1 MSNKSF
7 TFSRFLK
14 NILIMAGIG
23 IIFVLFFFFIYLPSS
38 TNHNETITVPELI
51 GLTFD
56 DLDEFV
62 IKRDLRYEV
71 VEDSGYSETSDP
83 LSILSQN
90 PKPGSKV
97 KMNRKIY
104 ITLNAMVPP
113 KVKMPNLI
121 NTDVQN
127 AEDILNTNGLKLGSL
142 TYEPN
147 LANNAVLA
155 QTMNGKAIEAGTSI
169 FKGSSIDLVIGDGEG
184 VQRFLAPNFIGK
196 TLDDVKFQINASN
209 LKLDV
214 INFIQVDSVDVNT
227 IYKQLPPAGS
237 MIRSGSLIEIWVN
250 GNDANNEVPDEA
262 PEGDVKMEK

>member
-1 MSNKSF
+1 MSDKSF
-7 TFSRFLK
+7 TFSKFLK
-14 NILIMAGIG
+14 NVLIMAGIG
-23 IIFVLFFFFIYLPSS
+23 IVFVLFFFYIYLPSS

-51 GLTFD
+51 GLTYE

-62 IKRDLRYEV
+62 IKRDLRYEI
-71 VEDSGYSETSDP
+71 VEDSGYSESAAP

-104 ITLNAMVPP
+104 IALNAKVPP

-155 QTMNGKAIEAGTSI
+155 QTINGKPIDAGTSI

-184 VQRFLAPNFIGK
+184 VQRFLTPDFIGK
-196 TLDDVKFQINASN
+196 TLDDVKFQINASK

-214 INFIQVDSVDVNT
+214 INFIKVDSVAENT

-250 GNDANNEVPDEA
+250 GKDSNDEELNELSD
-262 PEGDVKMEK
+262 GDVKMQ

>member
-1 MSNKSF
+1 M
-7 TFSRFLK
+7 L
-14 NILIMAGIG
+14 GIG
-23 IIFVLFFFFIYLPSS
+23 LVFVLFFFYVYLPSS
-38 TNHNETITVPELI
+38 TNHNETITVPELV

-71 VEDSGYSETSDP
+71 VEDSGYSEQADP
-83 LSILSQN
+83 FTILSQN

-104 ITLNAMVPP
+104 ISLNAKVPP
-113 KVKMPNLI
+113 QVKMPNLI
-121 NTDVQN
+121 NTNVEN
-127 AEDILNTNGLKLGSL
+127 AEDILNSNGLKLGEL

-155 QTMNGKAIEAGTSI
+155 QRMGGKKVEAGTPVY
-169 FKGSSIDLVIGDGEG
+169 KGSSIDLVIGDGEG
-184 VQRFLAPNFIGK
+184 VQRFPTPNFVGK
-196 TLDDVKFQINASN
+196 SLEDVKFQINASK

-214 INFIQVDSVDVNT
+214 INFIKVDSIAPNV

-237 MIRSGSLIEIWVN
+237 MIRSGNLIEIWVN
-250 GNDANNEVPDEA
+250 SSEMDDE
-262 PEGDVKMEK
+262 EMSGGTDDGIRMR